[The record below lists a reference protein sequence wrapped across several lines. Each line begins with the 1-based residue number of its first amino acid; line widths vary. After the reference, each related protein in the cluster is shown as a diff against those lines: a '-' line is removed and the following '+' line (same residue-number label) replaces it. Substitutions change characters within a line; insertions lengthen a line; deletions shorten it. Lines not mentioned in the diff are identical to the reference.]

1 MGSGE
6 LGTVRICACT
16 STKKTAEKILHLT
29 LTLDSHALSIRLV
42 VALLGSLV

>member
-1 MGSGE
+1 MGSRE

-29 LTLDSHALSIRLV
+29 LTLDSHALSIRAV
-42 VALLGSLV
+42 MALLRRLV

>member
-1 MGSGE
+1 MGGGE

-16 STKKTAEKILHLT
+16 STKKTAAIILDLT
-29 LTLDSHALSIRLV
+29 LTLDSHALSVRLL